1 MSPNTRALLLRA
13 ALCSGL
19 LPLPALAAPAQ
30 LTGEAWFQADLAER
44 SYANSRFGDAL
55 KEVNAALTLRPDVPE
70 LHLRKVYTLQKLG
83 RPGDARKAAQAALA
97 SGLNDTALQAEART
111 PAASVASRPARAALT
126 PYQKAYPLAKRAYE
140 ALNADRPQDA
150 QRDAEQAF
158 RIDPSQGAWALLWV
172 DALEAQEKWGEASQ
186 AASTS
191 IALGAPNR
199 SDLEGRRQAHSRRH
213 AVDCAQRAYLA
224 LSQQRNA
231 EAQRLAREAIER
243 APDVAS
249 YRLLLLNTLLQDH
262 DYTAAETVATEAL
275 AEDDESTIMR
285 VWRAYLRQLQG
296 HAQAAR
302 EDFDAVLAQD
312 WLDEEQRRNVR
323 LIAIDAAL
331 ADNDS
336 KRAAS
341 LLAPLAPDD
350 DAANKRRKQ
359 LKPSRRAPQPLNT
372 TLYPM
377 PSMSCTDGFYGT
389 QCELLP
395 ADTQP
400 GSQDNA
406 TQAYAAYARQDYAEA
421 ITQARLAA
429 EQDPGNAEL
438 QRLLTTTL
446 SAGNRRQ
453 MREAEQQLSAAL
465 AQTPQNADLLM
476 QRGYLY
482 QRLRQPGLALQDFRS
497 ARRTGKVPGTVVLN
511 EAYAMAAMGDNPSAV
526 RRLRHAIDM
535 DDAGTLDLDENQRFN
550 TRSTIAGLDREWGA
564 SATLSYRGARPTTSI
579 ENAAQS
585 TAGDSL
591 SNTSELYWRPTQL
604 NNRHGMLDVYGR
616 LTNTLYDEGSRYRAT
631 RNVDPCKG
639 SSEPFN
645 GATSTSRSVTGFPS
659 TVGAIGVR
667 YLLADT
673 GLTFGLERRFFIGSA
688 TREGDIY
695 PSSNSDRCAAQGTQA
710 SYKLGKSAG
719 SWLHYITYGFYR
731 GTELR
736 PDESSWW
743 TTSLYSQLGYLYEDN
758 AADFTLREVD
768 TRGKATE
775 VVGEEKGRLRRQ
787 QVFLSNELRF
797 GRSFRLPAASPNL
810 VAFPHVVGAADWSWQ
825 KDQAAASE
833 GKASLTRDP
842 RTWSLGAGPGVAL
855 RYWFREDHYNAP
867 RSYLDA
873 SVQYRFPIGGG
884 NTEQA
889 KGLFMNLTLSY

>member
-1 MSPNTRALLLRA
+1 MSPKTRALLLRA
-13 ALCSGL
+13 ALCAGL
-19 LPLPALAAPAQ
+19 LPLPAVAAPAQ
-30 LTGEAWFQADLAER
+30 LSGDAWTQADLAER

-55 KEVNAALTLRPDVPE
+55 KEVDAALKLRPDVPE

-97 SGLNDTALQAEART
+97 SGINNPALHAEAKP
-111 PAASVASRPARAALT
+111 PAAGARRASATLT

-172 DALEAQEKWGEASQ
+172 DALENQEKWSQASQ
-186 AASTS
+186 AAATA

-199 SDLEGRRQAHSRRH
+199 GDLEGRRQAHSRHH
-213 AVDCAQRAYLA
+213 AVSSAQRAYQALA
-224 LSQQRNA
+224 QQRNA
-231 EAQRLAREAIER
+231 EAQSLAREAIEL
-243 APDVAS
+243 APEVAS
-249 YRLLLLNTLLQDH
+249 YRLLLLSTLLQEH
-262 DYTAAETVATEAL
+262 AYAAAETAATEAL
-275 AEDDESTIMR
+275 AEDDENTIMR
-285 VWRAYLRQLQG
+285 VWRGYLRQLQG
-296 HAQAAR
+296 HPQAAR

-312 WLDEEQRRNVR
+312 WLDEEQLRNVR

-336 KRAAS
+336 QRAAG
-341 LLAPLAPDD
+341 LLEPLSSDD
-350 DAANKRRKQ
+350 EAANTRRKQ
-359 LKPSRRAPQPLNT
+359 LKPSRQAPKALNT

-400 GSQDNA
+400 GTQDNA
-406 TQAYAAYARQDYAEA
+406 TQAYAAYARQAYAEA

-429 EQDPGNAEL
+429 AHSPGNAEL

-446 SAGNRRQ
+446 SAGDQLQ
-453 MREAEQQLSAAL
+453 MREAAQRLSAAL
-465 AQTPQNADLLM
+465 AQDPQNTDLLM

-482 QRLRQPGLALQDFRS
+482 QRMRQPGLALEDFRA
-497 ARRTGKVPGTVVLN
+497 ARRTGKAAPGVVLD
-511 EAYAMAAMGDNPSAV
+511 EAYAMAAMGDNPAAV

-535 DDAGTLDLDENQRFN
+535 DDAGTLALDQKQRFN

-564 SATLSYRGARPTTSI
+564 STTLSYRGARPTTSI

-591 SNTSELYWRPTQL
+591 SNTAELYWRPTQF
-604 NNRHGMLDVYGR
+604 NNRRGMLDVYGR
-616 LTNTLYDEGSRYRAT
+616 LTNTLYDEGSRYHSS
-631 RNVDPCKG
+631 RNVDPCTGK
-639 SSEPFN
+639 SEPLN
-645 GATSTSRSVTGFPS
+645 GGTNTSRSVTGFPS
-659 TVGAIGVR
+659 TIGAIGVR
-667 YLLADT
+667 YMLANT
-673 GLTFGLERRFFIGSA
+673 GLTFGLERRFFLGSA

-695 PSSNSDRCAAQGTQA
+695 PASNRDRCDAKGTQMR
-710 SYKLGKSAG
+710 YKLGKSAG

-736 PDESSWW
+736 QDESSWW
-743 TTSLYSQLGYLYEDN
+743 TTSLYSQLGFLYEDN
-758 AADFTLREVD
+758 SASYTLREVD
-768 TRGKATE
+768 ARGKPNEILAE
-775 VVGEEKGRLRRQ
+775 GRGRLRRE
-787 QVFLSNELRF
+787 QVFLSNELRL

-810 VAFPHVVGAADWSWQ
+810 VVFPHVVGAADWSWQ
-825 KDQAAASE
+825 KDRAVLP
-833 GKASLTRDP
+833 GGDVSLTRDP
-842 RTWSLGAGPGVAL
+842 HTWSLGAGPGVAL
-855 RYWFREDHYNAP
+855 RYWLREDHYNTP